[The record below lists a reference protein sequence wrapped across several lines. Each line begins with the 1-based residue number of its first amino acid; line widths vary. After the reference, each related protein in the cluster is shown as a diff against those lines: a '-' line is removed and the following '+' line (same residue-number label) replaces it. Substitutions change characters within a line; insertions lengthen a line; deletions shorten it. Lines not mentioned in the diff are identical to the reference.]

1 MMKNWTIG
9 KRIFAG
15 FGAVLAIMAMLG
27 TFTTVRLLAVRHDAH
42 DIAGNLP
49 MLRHMATLATGAR
62 DNMTIIYRHI
72 SAPTLAEKKQLEEDM
87 KAARAA
93 NSTALEEFTKLATED
108 EVKALLAELNSARE
122 VYGKKRT
129 ELLEASR
136 AATTP
141 EESAVVLGRAR
152 DELQPLVTR
161 YANSINAIWERE
173 EAESLKSADAIAE
186 ASSRTT
192 LLTIIAVAIALAAGA
207 MISFGLVRGIT
218 SVLRRVSQELGDGS
232 RQVVAAATQVASAAQ
247 SLAQGASEQAAAIEE
262 TSASIEQMSSVTLHN
277 ADNADKV
284 NQLAR
289 QARDAAEKGAGDMT
303 NMSEAMVAIQSGSD
317 DIARIIKT
325 IDEIAFQTNILALNA
340 AVEAARAGEAGRGF
354 AVVAEEVRGLAHR
367 SAQAA
372 RESATRI
379 SDAVDRTHQGVAIS
393 SQVGEALTEIVAH
406 VRHVDE
412 LAASVASASREQSQG
427 ISQVNLAVGQMDKV
441 TQSNAAGAEE
451 SASAAEELNAQAEAM
466 RVTVLELE
474 RLAGCGGNATP
485 PAAAPKKRT
494 VARPAAAAPA
504 PRRTTAPAPAR
515 AKAPA
520 PRAAARTQQR
530 VPDQVLVPSDA
541 EWDDKSMDD
550 WNDL

>member
-1 MMKNWTIG
+1 
-9 KRIFAG
+9 
-15 FGAVLAIMAMLG
+15 
-27 TFTTVRLLAVRHDAH
+27 
-42 DIAGNLP
+42 
-49 MLRHMATLATGAR
+49 
-62 DNMTIIYRHI
+62 
-72 SAPTLAEKKQLEEDM
+72 
-87 KAARAA
+87 
-93 NSTALEEFTKLATED
+93 
-108 EVKALLAELNSARE
+108 
-122 VYGKKRT
+122 
-129 ELLEASR
+129 
-136 AATTP
+136 
-141 EESAVVLGRAR
+141 
-152 DELQPLVTR
+152 
-161 YANSINAIWERE
+161 
-173 EAESLKSADAIAE
+173 
-186 ASSRTT
+186 
-192 LLTIIAVAIALAAGA
+192 
-207 MISFGLVRGIT
+207 VRGIT

-247 SLAQGASEQAAAIEE
+247 SLAQGASEQAAAIEQ

-372 RESATRI
+372 RESTTRI
-379 SDAVDRTHQGVAIS
+379 SDAVSRTHQGVAIS
-393 SQVGEALTEIVAH
+393 GQVGAALNEIVAH

-474 RLAGCGGNATP
+474 RLAGCGGNGTP
-485 PAAAPKKRT
+485 QAAAPKKRA

-520 PRAAARTQQR
+520 PRAAARTPQR

-550 WNDL
+550 WSDL

>member
-1 MMKNWTIG
+1 MKNWTIG

-72 SAPTLAEKKQLEEDM
+72 GAPTLAEKKQLEEDM

-152 DELQPLVTR
+152 DELQPLVVR

-173 EAESLKSADAIAE
+173 EAESLESANTIAA

-207 MISFGLVRGIT
+207 VLSFSIVRGIT
-218 SVLRRVSQELGDGS
+218 TVLRRVSQELGDGS

-485 PAAAPKKRT
+485 PAAATRKRA

-504 PRRTTAPAPAR
+504 PRRTTAPAPVR

-520 PRAAARTQQR
+520 PRAAARTPQR
-530 VPDQVLVPSDA
+530 APDQVLVPSDA